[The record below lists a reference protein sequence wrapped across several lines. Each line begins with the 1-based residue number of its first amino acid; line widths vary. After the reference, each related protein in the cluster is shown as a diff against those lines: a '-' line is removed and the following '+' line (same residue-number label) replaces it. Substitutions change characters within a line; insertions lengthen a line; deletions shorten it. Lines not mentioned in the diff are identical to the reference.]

1 MQKWEYTW
9 KSQFENFIPRKP
21 NSAQFNPLISKVCF
35 FILLSSGY
43 TFLCKLV
50 RRIWL
55 YLMSLSIIVTFLL
68 DNDNDNND
76 NNNDN
81 VEMLQREV
89 TC

>member
-1 MQKWEYTW
+1 
-9 KSQFENFIPRKP
+9 
-21 NSAQFNPLISKVCF
+21 
-35 FILLSSGY
+35 
-43 TFLCKLV
+43 
-50 RRIWL
+50 
-55 YLMSLSIIVTFLL
+55 MSLSIIVTFLL